1 MLIAEVISG
10 YSSTSCSVHTV
21 KTLNSS
27 YKYKENL
34 KVAPYEI
41 RTVQGTYWPIKLG

>member
-1 MLIAEVISG
+1 MLEHQVLSG
-10 YSSTSCSVHTV
+10 YSSISCSVHTV

-34 KVAPYEI
+34 KVALDEI
-41 RTVQGTYWPIKLG
+41 RTVQG